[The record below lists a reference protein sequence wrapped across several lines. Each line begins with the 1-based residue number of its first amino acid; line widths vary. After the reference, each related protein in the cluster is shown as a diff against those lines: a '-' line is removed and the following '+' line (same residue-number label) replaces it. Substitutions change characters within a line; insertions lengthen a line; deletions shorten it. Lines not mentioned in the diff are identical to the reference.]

1 MFKERQFKGL
11 RFAGFE
17 RFRATGVKGVMI
29 SCDVRSE
36 TMCQSEVG
44 IPPKNPLADFT
55 PSPPSLPTLPL
66 PSGNGDEVLRANPK
80 LFLCLMTGHACQLF
94 ARRRPLIA

>member
-44 IPPKNPLADFT
+44 GPSARPICRLHPL
-55 PSPPSLPTLPL
+55 SSLPPSRTLPL
-66 PSGNGDEVLRANPK
+66 PLGKGDEDLQANPK
-80 LFLCLMTGHACQLF
+80 ISCA
-94 ARRRPLIA
+94 